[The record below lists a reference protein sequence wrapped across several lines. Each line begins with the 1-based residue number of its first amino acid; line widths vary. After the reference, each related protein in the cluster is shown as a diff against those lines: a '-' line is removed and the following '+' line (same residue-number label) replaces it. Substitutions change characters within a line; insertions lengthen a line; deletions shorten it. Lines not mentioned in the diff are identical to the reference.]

1 MKLPVLRG
9 TAKVLV
15 SRMHRYG
22 APVDNPNPWPDF
34 GDAAA
39 LLVIVRF
46 RVSPDERPAW
56 LEGAERVVEILA
68 RQGGFQCASIGQST
82 DETDLV
88 LLRSEWDSVG
98 DYRRALS
105 DMDMKVHGIPFMS
118 QAIDEPSAYELL
130 QHSAGNEGTTSV
142 SGRARDAD
150 DVRLGRAA
158 AAHVAPVTSRSD
170 EK

>member
-1 MKLPVLRG
+1 
-9 TAKVLV
+9 V
-15 SRMHRYG
+15 S
-22 APVDNPNPWPDF
+22 NPNPWPDF
-34 GDAAA
+34 GEAAA

-46 RVSPDERPAW
+46 RVSPDARSTW
-56 LEGAERVVEILA
+56 LAGAERVLVIFA
-68 RQGGFQCASIGQST
+68 RQSGFQCASIGQST
-82 DETDLV
+82 DETDLL

-105 DMDMKVHGIPFMS
+105 DMDMKMHGIPFMA

-130 QHSAGNEGTTSV
+130 QHSEGDTDITSV

-170 EK
+170 EL

>member
-1 MKLPVLRG
+1 MLACCVP
-9 TAKVLV
+9 
-15 SRMHRYG
+15 RYG
-22 APVDNPNPWPDF
+22 AAVSNPNPWPDF
-34 GDAAA
+34 GEAAA

-46 RVSPDERPAW
+46 RVSPEARATW
-56 LEGAERVVEILA
+56 LAGAERVLEIFA

-82 DETDLV
+82 DETDLL

-105 DMDMKVHGIPFMS
+105 DMDMKMYGIPFMA

-130 QHSAGNEGTTSV
+130 QHTSGDAGTTAV

-150 DVRLGRAA
+150 DVRLGRAS

-170 EK
+170 EQ

>member
-1 MKLPVLRG
+1 
-9 TAKVLV
+9 VLV
-15 SRMHRYG
+15 WCGPRYG
-22 APVDNPNPWPDF
+22 AAVSNPNPWPDF
-34 GDAAA
+34 GEAAA

-46 RVSPDERPAW
+46 RVSPDARAPW
-56 LEGAERVVEILA
+56 LAGAERVMAIFA
-68 RQGGFQCASIGQST
+68 RQSGFQCASIGQST
-82 DETDLV
+82 DETDLL

-105 DMDMKVHGIPFMS
+105 DMDMKMYGIPFMA

-130 QHSAGNEGTTSV
+130 QHRADDADTTAV

-150 DVRLGRAA
+150 DVSLGRAA

-170 EK
+170 EE

>member
-1 MKLPVLRG
+1 M
-9 TAKVLV
+9 
-15 SRMHRYG
+15 S
-22 APVDNPNPWPDF
+22 NPNPWPDF
-34 GDAAA
+34 GEAAA

-46 RVSPDERPAW
+46 RVSPDARSTW
-56 LEGAERVVEILA
+56 LAGAERVLVIFA
-68 RQGGFQCASIGQST
+68 RQSGFQCASIGQST
-82 DETDLV
+82 DETDLL

-105 DMDMKVHGIPFMS
+105 DMDMKMHGIPFMA

-130 QHSAGNEGTTSV
+130 QHSEGDADITSV

-170 EK
+170 EL

>member
-1 MKLPVLRG
+1 VL
-9 TAKVLV
+9 
-15 SRMHRYG
+15 SI
-22 APVDNPNPWPDF
+22 F
-34 GDAAA
+34 
-39 LLVIVRF
+39 
-46 RVSPDERPAW
+46 
-56 LEGAERVVEILA
+56 A
-68 RQGGFQCASIGQST
+68 RQSGFQCASIGQST
-82 DETDLV
+82 DETELL

-105 DMDMKVHGIPFMS
+105 DMDMKMHGIPFMA

-130 QHSAGNEGTTSV
+130 QHSEGDADITSV

-170 EK
+170 EL

>member
-1 MKLPVLRG
+1 M
-9 TAKVLV
+9 
-15 SRMHRYG
+15 S
-22 APVDNPNPWPDF
+22 NPNPWPDF
-34 GDAAA
+34 GEAAA

-46 RVSPDERPAW
+46 RVSPDARSTW
-56 LEGAERVVEILA
+56 LAGAERVLVIFA
-68 RQGGFQCASIGQST
+68 RQSGFQCASIGQST
-82 DETDLV
+82 DETDLL

-105 DMDMKVHGIPFMS
+105 DMDMKMHGIPFMA

-130 QHSAGNEGTTSV
+130 QHSEGDTDITSV

-170 EK
+170 EL

>member
-1 MKLPVLRG
+1 M
-9 TAKVLV
+9 
-15 SRMHRYG
+15 S
-22 APVDNPNPWPDF
+22 NPNPWPDF
-34 GDAAA
+34 GEAAA

-46 RVSPDERPAW
+46 RVSSDARSTW
-56 LEGAERVVEILA
+56 LAGAERVLSIFA
-68 RQGGFQCASIGQST
+68 RQSGVQCASIGQST
-82 DETDLV
+82 DETDLL

-105 DMDMKVHGIPFMS
+105 DMDMKMHGIPFMA

-130 QHSAGNEGTTSV
+130 QHSEGDADITSV

-170 EK
+170 EL